1 MVFTGRRLP
10 GERYSCGCAE
20 GPGTDHGVCS
30 RCGQPVTI
38 EARLRGSEVACFR
51 IDPRELQEGML
62 LLQGDRFYKVL
73 GLYPPNKK
81 EKWDP
86 CAVCQPERVWPGHCG
101 YGLLCADPRI
111 AVPGYCPPQAL

>member
-73 GLYPPNKK
+73 GLYPPIKK
-81 EKWDP
+81 KNGTLVRYVNLKEF
-86 CAVCQPERVWPGHCG
+86 G
-101 YGLLCADPRI
+101 
-111 AVPGYCPPQAL
+111 QAFVDMGSYVLIHA